1 MTADDKSI
9 LKSIL
14 EHISGMDYIKPE
26 DLPNID
32 LYMDQVTTFMEDQ
45 LASTKRH
52 DDDKILTKT
61 MINNYAKNNLL
72 PSPEK
77 KRYSKD
83 HLLMLIFIYYFKS
96 ILSINDIES
105 ILNPLAKRFFNAEG
119 DFNLTTVYE
128 EVFSLERDEVKNL
141 MKDIT
146 KKFNTS
152 STTFADA
159 PEEDQDFLHT
169 FSFICM
175 LSFDVFVKCMLI
187 EKLIDET
194 KEMEKEAEDEQRA
207 AEKKASEGKKASEKK
222 TSEKKS
228 NE

>member
-1 MTADDKSI
+1 MTNDELFSQLLDK
-9 LKSIL
+9 
-14 EHISGMDYIKPE
+14 ISSFDYIHA
-26 DLPNID
+26 DQIPNID
-32 LYMDQVTTFMEDQ
+32 LYMDQITTFMDTQ
-45 LASTKRH
+45 LAASKRH
-52 DDDKILTKT
+52 PDDKILTKT

-72 PSPEK
+72 PPPVK
-77 KRYSKD
+77 KKYSKE
-83 HLLMLIFIYYFKS
+83 HILMLIFIYYFKS

-207 AEKKASEGKKASEKK
+207 AEKKASEEKKAPG
-222 TSEKKS
+222 KKS